1 MSIDYSDMAFPKPG
15 KKKKLKNHNNSIL
28 KTERGTCYLC
38 ARLNNDY
45 RNQYTEEHHV
55 LFGSGMREK
64 SEEEGLKVNLCL
76 KHHREGPEAVHNN
89 QAIRIELCRIAQEEY
104 EKTHT
109 HSEWMGTFKK
119 NYLEEEDAES

>member
-1 MSIDYSDMAFPKPG
+1 
-15 KKKKLKNHNNSIL
+15 
-28 KTERGTCYLC
+28 
-38 ARLNNDY
+38 
-45 RNQYTEEHHV
+45 
-55 LFGSGMREK
+55 MREK
-64 SEEEGLKVNLCL
+64 SEAEGLKVNLCL

>member
-15 KKKKLKNHNNSIL
+15 KKKKQKKHKNSIL
-28 KTERGTCYLC
+28 RTERGTCYLC
-38 ARLNNDY
+38 ARLHNDY
-45 RNQYTEEHHV
+45 RHKYTEEHHV

-64 SEEEGLKVNLCL
+64 SEAEGLKVNLCL

>member
-15 KKKKLKNHNNSIL
+15 KKKKQKKHKNSIL
-28 KTERGTCYLC
+28 RTERGTCYLC
-38 ARLNNDY
+38 ARLHNDY
-45 RNQYTEEHHV
+45 RNKYTEEHHV
-55 LFGSGMREK
+55 LFGSGLRKK

-89 QAIRIELCRIAQEEY
+89 QAIREELCRIVQNEY

-109 HSEWMGTFKK
+109 RSEWMEISKK
-119 NYLEEEDAES
+119 NYLEEENAEK